1 MGWEAKCKAVIDG
14 RRVEGRLQLET
25 ERLYFRS
32 PTARLDLAT
41 RDVRSKASDGVLI
54 VAVGK
59 MRHTFELGDAAE
71 KWAYRIKNPKSLI
84 EKLGVKTGDNV
95 IVIGRRD
102 PEVVDELKQAGAKV
116 SSRKNGS
123 DHDWIFVGVE
133 KPGDIKLLD
142 GLSRLIKASGGV
154 WIIFPKGRHDL
165 KDYDVIAGGKAN
177 GLVGTKVARVSG
189 RLTGMKF
196 VIPVKQRKR

>member
-25 ERLYFRS
+25 DRLYFRS
-32 PTARLDLAT
+32 PTVKLNLAT
-41 RDVRSKASDGVLI
+41 KDLKIKAIDSVLI

-59 MRHTFELGDAAE
+59 MRHTFELGEAAQ
-71 KWAYRIKNPKSLI
+71 KWAHRIQNPKSLI
-84 EKLGVKTGDNV
+84 EKLGVKADDTI
-95 IVIGRRD
+95 IVVGRRD
-102 PEVVDELKQAGAKV
+102 EEVVGELKKAGAKV
-116 SSRKNGS
+116 SARKSRS

-154 WIIFPKGRHDL
+154 WIIFPKGRPDL
-165 KDYDVIAGGKAN
+165 KDYDVIAGAKTN
-177 GLVGTKVARVSG
+177 GLVGTKVARISD

-196 VIPVKQRKR
+196 VIPVKQRK